1 MHVAEKRYK
10 NDASDNFT
18 LYAWQRGIFVPQI
31 FVCGEKKKYDTIF
44 LEGDCRK
51 FKASFTGFGEERACI
66 CQKRVNV
73 NGKWKK
79 LDGTFYRNM
88 GASPNC
94 LYDYRET
101 CNNAVYLSQL
111 HLEVIFKNIFII
123 SLRLKRITINSLWQN
138 MLNIVQ

>member
-1 MHVAEKRYK
+1 MMLPIILLFILGSVAFSVDIRVRRE
-10 NDASDNFT
+10 
-18 LYAWQRGIFVPQI
+18 
-31 FVCGEKKKYDTIF
+31 KKYDTIF
-44 LEGDCRK
+44 WEGDCRK
-51 FKASFTGFGEERACI
+51 FKASFTGFGEEKACI

-101 CNNAVYLSQL
+101 GNNAVYLSQL
-111 HLEVIFKNIFII
+111 HLKVIFKNIFII
-123 SLRLKRITINSLWQN
+123 SLPLKRITINSLWQN